1 MSEVQI
7 SF

>member
-1 MSEVQI
+1 VQI